1 MGQGPET
8 RFQGRCHCG
17 AIEVSFT
24 TRRPVQELPLR
35 ECQCSFCRKH
45 GARTTADPEGFAEI
59 RVHDRDALARYR
71 FALGT
76 ADYLVC
82 ARCGVYLA
90 AVMVEKGKG
99 YAVLNTNVF
108 DGRPEFA
115 QAAVPMVYDHEDKT
129 GRRARRRKL
138 WTPAVVVGAAGRAAQ
153 RRRPSSARRSR
164 PVLKRERP
172 KQTIQKTKPA
182 KK

>member
-8 RFQGRCHCG
+8 RFEGSCHCG
-17 AIEVSFT
+17 AVAVSFA
-24 TRRPVQELPLR
+24 TRRPIQELPLR

-45 GARTTADPEGFAEI
+45 GARTTADPEGLAEI
-59 RVHDRDALARYR
+59 RVNDRDALARYR

-82 ARCGVYLA
+82 AHCGVYLA
-90 AVMVEKGKG
+90 AVMEEEGKY
-99 YAVLNTNVF
+99 YAVLNINAF
-108 DGRPEFA
+108 DVRAEFA
-115 QAAVPMVYDHEDKT
+115 QAAVPMVYDHEDET

-138 WTPAVVVGAAGRAAQ
+138 WTPAAVVSAASAAHRPGA
-153 RRRPSSARRSR
+153 ARRSS
-164 PVLKRERP
+164 PAPKRERP
-172 KQTIQKTKPA
+172 KQTIQKRRPA